1 MKGSRVRSIGWA
13 AEMWFVR
20 FLVVL
25 VTGACLSALPA
36 LGGEPGVCC
45 QCDECNAAPGL
56 CFLAAPS
63 DDDCDTLCQ
72 NSTTCQ
78 FSSTSTP
85 GTCTSSP
92 ECETSVVC
100 CQCDECNADPG
111 LCFLEAPSDPDC
123 DSFCQDMASCPF
135 SSDSTPGVC
144 VRGPSCGAS
153 PGGAAAPVLSTEV
166 LLILAAAL
174 VVVGIFAQRRRPH
187 LSA

>member
-1 MKGSRVRSIGWA
+1 MFDSRVRSLGRV
-13 AEMWFVR
+13 AETWCGR
-20 FLVVL
+20 FLIVL
-25 VTGACLSALPA
+25 VASACMSALPA
-36 LGGEPGVCC
+36 WGGGPGVCC
-45 QCDECNAAPGL
+45 QCDECNADPGL
-56 CFLAAPS
+56 CFLEAPS
-63 DDDCDTLCQ
+63 DADCDTLCQ

-85 GTCTSSP
+85 GACVASP

-111 LCFLEAPSDPDC
+111 LCFLEAPSDADC
-123 DSFCQDMASCPF
+123 DSFCQSMASCPF

-144 VRGPSCGAS
+144 VQDPSCGAS
-153 PGGAAAPVLSTEV
+153 PGGAAAPVLSAEI

-174 VVVGIFAQRRRPH
+174 VVVGIFAQRRRHH